1 MKAKVR
7 ELIANKDVSELIKR
21 SSVSL
26 SIRLIGTLFT
36 YLLALLMI
44 KEYGISAWGS
54 FMLLFTVFQI
64 SLLAARLGID
74 KNFMIFASRNF
85 RGQTEF
91 NTHSLFVKSTKTLII
106 SGLIVSILVWALSSF
121 LSKTLFHSFD
131 QAFSIQLIALT
142 LIPAALLMLNAEG
155 LRAIKQN
162 AWYSF
167 FEKGGFF
174 TFTFFGIGISLF
186 LFSHLILPIQ
196 SFVISVFVLSI
207 LSYII
212 WNNKSKDAFPSEG
225 AEINSKQ
232 ILKSSLPLLLSG
244 SGFLLMSWIDVIV
257 LGIVDT
263 EESVGTFNVAARIAS
278 VSSILLVAINT
289 VNGPKIASFFAKK
302 EFNRLH
308 QYVKHSNLITGSLAL
323 PLLIIIFI
331 FPAFLIG
338 IFDKAI
344 YSEKLVYSLFI
355 LAIGEFVNALC
366 GSVGLILQTTNNQK
380 AFQNIVL
387 VSALINIILSIAL
400 IPSLGILGAAIS
412 NAISTLTWNIASVI
426 IIKKRLGFFTLP
438 TLSLTK

>member
-1 MKAKVR
+1 VKAKVR
-7 ELIANKDVSELIKR
+7 ELIANKDVSELVKR

-36 YLLALLMI
+36 YLLALLLI
-44 KEYGISAWGS
+44 KEYGIAAWGS

-64 SLLAARLGID
+64 SLLVARLGID
-74 KNFMIFASRNF
+74 KNFMISASKNF
-85 RGQTEF
+85 RGQSDI

-106 SGLIVSILVWALSSF
+106 SGTLSALLLWSLSSF
-121 LSKTLFHSFD
+121 LSQTLFHS
-131 QAFSIQLIALT
+131 QEYSSSIQLIAIS

-174 TFTFFGIGISLF
+174 TFTFLGIIISLF
-186 LFSHLILPIQ
+186 LFSYSIIPVQ

-207 LSYII
+207 FSFII
-212 WNNKSKDAFPSEG
+212 WNNKSRNVISTEG
-225 AEINSKQ
+225 TEMSSKQ
-232 ILKSSLPLLLSG
+232 IITSSLPLLLSG
-244 SGFLLMSWIDVIV
+244 SGFMLMSWIDVIV
-257 LGIVDT
+257 LGIVDSQ
-263 EESVGTFNVAARIAS
+263 ESVGTFNVAARIAS
-278 VSSILLVAINT
+278 VNSIILVAINT

-308 QYVKHSNLITGSLAL
+308 QYVKHSNLITGALAL
-323 PLLIIIFI
+323 PLLVLIFT

-344 YSEKLVYSLFI
+344 YSETLVYSLFI

-387 VSALINIILSIAL
+387 VSAAINILLSIIL

-412 NAISTLTWNIASVI
+412 NAVSTLTWNIASVV
-426 IIKKRLGFFTLP
+426 IIKKRLGFMVLP
-438 TLSLTK
+438 SILRTK